1 MDKHDANCE
10 CTGSCCSSKSSSAK
24 NQHPPIHLKTVKQTP
39 QASPSVED
47 SVSPHPHLANVN
59 NYVVVLSSGAEDGGK
74 RATLAFSAACTAKAM
89 DLDTQIFLVG
99 DGSHWAYQ
107 GNCDGISQKGFPTL
121 ASLMESFIE
130 LEGRIFVCSA
140 CDTVCSLPQD
150 NAGRPLFRQ
159 PFIQPRGLASVMEH
173 MVGGSSITF

>member
-1 MDKHDANCE
+1 M
-10 CTGSCCSSKSSSAK
+10 T
-24 NQHPPIHLKTVKQTP
+24 IKQTP
-39 QASPSVED
+39 QSNTTEEATTSIS
-47 SVSPHPHLANVN
+47 PHLANIN

-89 DLDTQIFLVG
+89 DLDTQLFLVG

-107 GNCDGISQKGFPTL
+107 GSCDGISQKGFPTL
-121 ASLMESFIE
+121 ASLMESFVE

-150 NAGRPLFRQ
+150 NAGKPQLRQ